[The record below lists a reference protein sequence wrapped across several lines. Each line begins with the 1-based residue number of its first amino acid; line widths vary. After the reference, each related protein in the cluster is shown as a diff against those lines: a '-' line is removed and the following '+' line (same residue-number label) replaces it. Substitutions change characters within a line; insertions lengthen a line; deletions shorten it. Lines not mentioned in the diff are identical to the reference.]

1 MAHPI
6 PAVIAIVEHKGQ
18 FLLVRR
24 RNPPDA
30 GLWGHA
36 GGKLEWGEAL
46 MQAALRELYEETGVR
61 ALAERL
67 LPPLEVI
74 TPGPDSEH
82 HFVLCPVVCRYRSG
96 KPSPRDDVSEVGW
109 FTIQAMYDEPGS
121 FSQDVPQVCEQAL
134 AAY

>member
-6 PAVIAIVEHKGQ
+6 PAVIAIVERQGE

-24 RNPPDA
+24 LNQPDA

-36 GGKLEWGEAL
+36 GGKLEWGESL

-61 ALAERL
+61 ALADRL

-74 TPGPDSEH
+74 ASGTDREH

-96 KPSPRDDVSEVGW
+96 EATPGDDVSEVGW
-109 FTIQAMYDEPGS
+109 FSIQAMQANPDS
-121 FSQDVPQVCEQAL
+121 FSQDVPQVCRQAL
-134 AAY
+134 ASS